1 MSGISRR
8 QALTVLSAASLAAAL
23 PRPVRAHLPP
33 HVLRAARAA
42 EEALLHGAYEP
53 KFFSPDEWRTVRL
66 LADLLIPRDERSG
79 SATDAGVPEFIDF
92 TVDDRETHQL
102 PIRGGLAWLDRE
114 CTERFGS
121 SFVDCTDAQRTEI
134 LDAIAWP
141 DRAAPEVSQGVEFFN
156 RFRDLTATGFFTSK
170 IGIEDLQYMGN
181 TYVTEWNGCPP
192 EACRH
197 LGVTYD
203 V

>member
-1 MSGISRR
+1 MSDITRR
-8 QALTVLSAASLAAAL
+8 RALTVLSAASIAASL

-42 EEALLHGAYEP
+42 EDALLRGSYEP
-53 KFFSPDEWRTVRL
+53 KFFTAAEWRAVRL

-92 TVDDRETHQL
+92 TVDDRETHQV
-102 PIRGGLAWLDRE
+102 PIRGGLEWLDDE
-114 CTERFGS
+114 CTKRFGQR
-121 SFVDCTDAQRTEI
+121 FVDCTDAQRAEM

-141 DRAAPEVSQGVEFFN
+141 DRAEPDVSQGVAFLN
-156 RFRDLTATGFFTSK
+156 RFRDLTATGFFTSR

-197 LGVTYD
+197 LGVSYGG
-203 V
+203 